1 MHPDDA
7 THIGYEDC
15 VEPTLVAEP
24 VTCETPIAL
33 LATAPSIAAAFVQPA
48 HDESTKAAKCM
59 GGALS
64 RVRRSS
70 KLVRSDF
77 AGFGIGR
84 AGSASMAACTR
95 ASREFIGPTFLER
108 GADLRLALSLGPRA
122 VNGE

>member
-1 MHPDDA
+1 
-7 THIGYEDC
+7 
-15 VEPTLVAEP
+15 
-24 VTCETPIAL
+24 
-33 LATAPSIAAAFVQPA
+33 
-48 HDESTKAAKCM
+48 
-59 GGALS
+59 
-64 RVRRSS
+64 
-70 KLVRSDF
+70 VRSDF